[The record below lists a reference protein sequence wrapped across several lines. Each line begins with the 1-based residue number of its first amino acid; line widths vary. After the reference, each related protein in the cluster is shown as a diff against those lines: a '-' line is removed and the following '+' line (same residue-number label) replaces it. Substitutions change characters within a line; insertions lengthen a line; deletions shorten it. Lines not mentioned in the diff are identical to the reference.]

1 MNQAD
6 VLSTLEI
13 LALHFSPLRA
23 PPCPQAEATNPKAR
37 EE

>member
-13 LALHFSPLRA
+13 LTLHFPPLRA
-23 PPCPQAEATNPKAR
+23 PPCPQAH